1 MKIEKSQGQTRTE
14 KILTNLCD
22 KTFLKLWS
30 FANPFKDD
38 GKELCDL
45 LAVFENHVFIF
56 FDRESRKF
64 DNADKDEYLA
74 WTRWKKEVIDK
85 QIKTSNGA
93 ENYIRKL
100 SKIYLD
106 NKSTVPFPLDI
117 SNKIFFTHK
126 IVVAHGAYDACKKF
140 SSDNIYGSL
149 AVSYGDADVHFPFP
163 FMVHLDKNNPVHL
176 LDSYN
181 LKIILDELDTFYD
194 FTSYLEAKESAIKKL
209 DFLMYCGEEDLLA
222 HYFSN
227 FDKGKN
233 KHYIG
238 VKDKEVNGVFIG
250 EGEWK
255 DFSRSKPYKLKKSA
269 DKTSYLWDE
278 IIQLTCQN
286 ALDGTLMGNA
296 DILKGQSAIHEM
308 AKEPRF
314 SRRALSEHMIKS
326 IRNFPENLGPI
337 ARNLS
342 LMPSFYKDKGYVFLQ
357 LKHDNILDYD
367 NDYRPKRKSMLLT
380 VCGVAKNKFPHLKK
394 IIGIAIDAPKFSR
407 KNSEDFVLLDCE
419 QWSENDRSYYEEEN
433 KKFNFFETA
442 ALQKHEKKVFE
453 FPVSE
458 IREKSKKIG
467 RNEKCPCNSGKK
479 YKNCCGK

>member
-1 MKIEKSQGQTRTE
+1 
-14 KILTNLCD
+14 
-22 KTFLKLWS
+22 
-30 FANPFKDD
+30 
-38 GKELCDL
+38 
-45 LAVFENHVFIF
+45 
-56 FDRESRKF
+56 
-64 DNADKDEYLA
+64 
-74 WTRWKKEVIDK
+74 
-85 QIKTSNGA
+85 
-93 ENYIRKL
+93 
-100 SKIYLD
+100 
-106 NKSTVPFPLDI
+106 
-117 SNKIFFTHK
+117 
-126 IVVAHGAYDACKKF
+126 
-140 SSDNIYGSL
+140 
-149 AVSYGDADVHFPFP
+149 
-163 FMVHLDKNNPVHL
+163 
-176 LDSYN
+176 
-181 LKIILDELDTFYD
+181 
-194 FTSYLEAKESAIKKL
+194 
-209 DFLMYCGEEDLLA
+209 MYCGEEDLLA